1 VIEKIYLSG
10 LRVNRYN
17 KSETRISLEGNMAQI
32 QEEEFP
38 MDTKPQAVSWWR
50 VFLVGLLFYA
60 IGVGALLLTQNP
72 ILFPTVVM
80 IGSFLVPVT
89 FVAFFYD
96 QRHGSKITL
105 PTVFLGF
112 VYGGVLGVI
121 AASLLEPL
129 FIKKLDFQ
137 TAFIVGL
144 IEEFVKIIGVLI
156 IARRGRH
163 DKEIDGLILGAA
175 AGMGFAALESSGYA
189 FTSFL
194 SSGGSLTST
203 VVVML
208 IRGILSP
215 LGHGTWTAILAAVLF
230 RESREGHFRIN
241 LKVIGAYAL
250 VVMLHGLWDGVPSA
264 LTNLVGTGFDVF
276 LAQAAVGIAGLV
288 VLYYIYR
295 NARRLQDLTI
305 QSQEAQEQEEG

>member
-1 VIEKIYLSG
+1 MEQ
-10 LRVNRYN
+10 
-17 KSETRISLEGNMAQI
+17 T

-38 MDTKPQAVSWWR
+38 MGTQPQAVSWWR

-60 IGVGALLLTQNP
+60 IGVGALFLTQNP

-80 IGSFLVPVT
+80 VGSFLVPVT

-129 FIKKLDFQ
+129 FIRKLDFQ
-137 TAFIVGL
+137 TAFVVGL

-156 IARRGRH
+156 IARRWRH

-215 LGHGTWTAILAAVLF
+215 LGHGTWTAILAAALF
-230 RESREGHFRIN
+230 RESRGGHFRIN
-241 LKVIGAYAL
+241 LKVIGAYVL

-276 LAQAAVGIAGLV
+276 LAQAAVGITGLV

-295 NARRLQDLTI
+295 NAKRLQEQAL
-305 QSQEAQEQEEG
+305 QPPEEEQQQEG